1 MCDSKVS
8 IQTRRRDMVYEQKQQ
23 QQQQKNV
30 VTLLAAWWLADCQ
43 HDKSNIAK
51 QQNTDFDYVFKN
63 DFLYSDVRHE
73 KIREIVLTWFI
84 QLVDSV
90 ELLVVWTNEVNRT
103 L

>member
-1 MCDSKVS
+1 MNKNNN
-8 IQTRRRDMVYEQKQQ
+8 KN
-23 QQQQKNV
+23 NV

-84 QLVDSV
+84 QLVDV
-90 ELLVVWTNEVNRT
+90 ECWLSGRSK
-103 L
+103 

>member
-1 MCDSKVS
+1 VS
-8 IQTRRRDMVYEQKQQ
+8 AKCRFKQDEEIWDMNKNNNNK
-23 QQQQKNV
+23 KNV

-63 DFLYSDVRHE
+63 DFLYSDIRHE

-84 QLVDSV
+84 QLVDV
-90 ELLVVWTNEVNRT
+90 ECWLSGRSK
-103 L
+103 